1 MTYLNHL
8 IFALGVWGANRDI
21 IARHADDA
29 LDSLLV
35 GEDGDIVENQV
46 ANFYTTSPPIGHVGS
61 DPVAVDGEGGKH
73 GRAMGGRDL
82 EAMGEGEMDGASD
95 FEGGDGKTEGMA

>member
-1 MTYLNHL
+1 MHMGCLSHL
-8 IFALGVWGANRDI
+8 ILAFDTWGANRDI

-29 LDSLLV
+29 LDALLV
-35 GEDGDIVENQV
+35 SEDGDIVEDQV
-46 ANFYTTSPPIGHVGS
+46 ANFYAASPSIRHVGS

-82 EAMGEGEMDGASD
+82 EALGEGEMDGACD
-95 FEGGDGKTEGMA
+95 FECGDG